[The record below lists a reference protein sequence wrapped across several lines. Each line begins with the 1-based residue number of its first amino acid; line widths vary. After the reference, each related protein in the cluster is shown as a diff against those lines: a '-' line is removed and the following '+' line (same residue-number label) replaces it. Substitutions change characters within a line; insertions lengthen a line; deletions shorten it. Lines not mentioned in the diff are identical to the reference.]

1 MRTLIFAECVHFSR
15 KTFFF
20 GPRSISFGPGN
31 ITILLEMHTLLGLGG
46 GPPQTTPPLAR
57 FSKLRLDRNSS
68 DSRGL
73 ELRDH
78 ATWQEA
84 FQLCGSVPAF
94 PFCPLLNSYF
104 SHLFRP
110 FSVAQWAQLGVNLG
124 ESASRGDIH
133 LVSISILPPSLSAT
147 SCIHL
152 VSISKLPPGA
162 PQQLPA
168 FIWFL
173 WHVVSPQLP
182 ACFVIWVQCLGFTPH
197 LSTTDFAHLVLISN
211 CLFPPFASQLPA
223 SIWSFICRFPALASS
238 PLLTFLLF
246 QYPNFP
252 CINNFL
258 HASCLNIYIPPT
270 PVPGPKKHV
279 LVQKKEGAKV
289 QKTSS
294 SMRAPITMEFPPPP
308 HPMEARSTKQA
319 HGSKKQKPRS
329 ETINLAV

>member
-1 MRTLIFAECVHFSR
+1 MVLIVTADADICWMCVFF
-15 KTFFF
+15 KENIFF
-20 GPRSISFGPGN
+20 GPRSMSFGPGN
-31 ITILLEMHTLLGLGG
+31 ITILLEMHTLLDLGG
-46 GPPQTTPPLAR
+46 ALPQTTPPLDR

-84 FQLCGSVPAF
+84 FQLCGSVPPSLSA
-94 PFCPLLNSYF
+94 LF
-104 SHLFRP
+104 SIPTFHTSFDL
-110 FSVAQWAQLGVNLG
+110 SQLH
-124 ESASRGDIH
+124 RGSTWRQPGWKCLTWGHSSGFNIYT
-133 LVSISILPPSLSAT
+133 SPSLSAT

-211 CLFPPFASQLPA
+211 CLFPQCASQLPA
-223 SIWSFICRFPALASS
+223 SIWF
-238 PLLTFLLF
+238 
-246 QYPNFP
+246 
-252 CINNFL
+252 
-258 HASCLNIYIPPT
+258 H
-270 PVPGPKKHV
+270 
-279 LVQKKEGAKV
+279 
-289 QKTSS
+289 
-294 SMRAPITMEFPPPP
+294 M
-308 HPMEARSTKQA
+308 
-319 HGSKKQKPRS
+319 
-329 ETINLAV
+329 